1 MKRKPLFHAVG
12 LITFLVVAIALGA
25 ALLWQPTQIARG
37 KAASRPLPQ
46 TATPQQAEAQ
56 ELALSDGRVAAYTMG
71 RRTEVFGVRDVLGQ
85 FTPDSQAC
93 ATAVCFQVEI
103 YNFDDNETIL
113 AIVNTDTGEVLD
125 VLRQPGAQP
134 GINKRLAD
142 RAIEIATTHP
152 EIIEALGFRPRQVD
166 IAAVPAGMPGTVCDE
181 GHLCAAPTF
190 NMGDRFL
197 WAVVDLTE
205 ERLVGINWTEIS
217 PDEPGSFMPFI
228 PQDCTVPAPGEVNRD
243 GWQLSY
249 QTTGTDGLRVHT
261 VSYQGIPV
269 LNNVKLIEWHA
280 SYGSSGFVDTT
291 GCGGTGGGF
300 QIYPYGSTQILDLM
314 STRGEVTG
322 FEVVQDFRMSAWG
335 SGCHYRYDQRIQFYN
350 DGRFRVV
357 SGAYG
362 RGCGNNAT
370 YRPVVRI
377 DIAVNGSA
385 DNSFAIWDGA
395 DWIGQDVEF
404 WQLQAGPYTPEG
416 YKWRVS
422 HPSGYGYYLEP
433 GQGQFGDR
441 GRGDFAY
448 IYVTQHKVN
457 EGDTDMGMIGTCC
470 NSNHQ
475 QGPHNY
481 VNGES
486 IADQNLVIWY
496 VPQMVTERNDANPS
510 QHYCW
515 TVSGEPNPVTY
526 PCFSGPMFVPFA
538 PDDPEVYGVALEPTA
553 VAQSG
558 APGNVLTYTLTIS
571 NTGNV
576 SDTFAINLNDNLWP
590 ATAPESVS
598 LAANEAAALAIG
610 VTIPITAV
618 HASSDNLI
626 VTATS
631 TGDPEISASAALTT
645 TAVAYGVEL
654 SPPFAGR
661 VGAPGSAVTYT
672 LTISNSGS
680 ITDTFDISLSDHT
693 WDVAAP
699 TSVILGAGE
708 SVEINVIV
716 TIPETAV
723 HAEQDSATLTVV
735 STGDP
740 LITAVSLLTTTAVAG
755 DYEIYLPLVLKP

>member
-1 MKRKPLFHAVG
+1 MNRTSLFRTSALVALILLPTAV
-12 LITFLVVAIALGA
+12 FLSFFLSPA
-25 ALLWQPTQIARG
+25 QTARG
-37 KAASRPLPQ
+37 KATSRPLDQ
-46 TATPQQAEAQ
+46 TATQEQQAAQ
-56 ELALSDGRVAAYTMG
+56 ELALADGRVAAYTAA

-85 FTPDSQAC
+85 FTPASAAC

-103 YNFDDNETIL
+103 YNFDDNEAIL
-113 AIVNTDTGEVLD
+113 AIVNSDTGEVLD
-125 VLRQPGAQP
+125 VLRQPGVQP

-142 RAIEIATTHP
+142 RAVEIAATHP
-152 EIIEALGFRPRQVD
+152 EVIAALGFRPRQVE

-205 ERLVGINWTEIS
+205 EQLVGIHWTEMTPDGPIS
-217 PDEPGSFMPFI
+217 PMPAV
-228 PQDCTVPAPGEVNRD
+228 PQGCPAPGEVQRA

-261 VSYQGIPV
+261 VSYQGVPV
-269 LNNVKLIEWHA
+269 LNNVKLVEWHA
-280 SYGSSGFVDTT
+280 SYGSTGFVDST

-300 QIYPYGSTQILDLM
+300 QIYPYGDTQILDLM
-314 STRGEVTG
+314 DSRTEVIG
-322 FEVVQDFRMSAWG
+322 FEVVQDFRMSSWG

-362 RGCGNNAT
+362 KGCGTNAT

-385 DNSFAIWDGA
+385 DNSFAIWNGEN
-395 DWIGQDVEF
+395 WLEQDVEF
-404 WQLQAGPYTPEG
+404 WQLQAAPYTPEG

-433 GQGQFGDR
+433 GQGQFGDG

-448 IYVTQHKVN
+448 LYVTQHKPN
-457 EGDTDMGMIGTCC
+457 EGDTDMGVIGSCC
-470 NSNHQ
+470 NSDHQ

-486 IADQNLVIWY
+486 IANQNIVIWY
-496 VPQMVTERNDANPS
+496 VPQMVTEVNPGH
-510 QHYCW
+510 HYCW
-515 TVSGEPNPVTY
+515 TVSGEPNPETY
-526 PCFSGPMFVPFA
+526 PCFSGPMFVPITPAA
-538 PDDPEVYGVALEPTA
+538 PDVYGVALDPTA

-558 APGNVLTYTLTIS
+558 APGSVVTYTLTIS

-576 SDTFAINLNDNLWP
+576 SDTFAISLSDNLWP
-590 ATAPESVS
+590 ATAPESVT

-610 VTIPITAV
+610 VTVPITAV
-618 HASSDNLI
+618 HASSDSLN

-631 TGDPEISASAALTT
+631 AGDPEISASATLTT
-645 TAVAYGVEL
+645 TAAAYGVEVT
-654 SPPFAGR
+654 PPSAHR
-661 VGAPGSAVTYT
+661 IGAPGSTVTYT

-680 ITDTFDISLSDHT
+680 VTDTFNISLSDNA
-693 WDVAAP
+693 WAAAAP
-699 TSVILGAGE
+699 PSVTLGAGE
-708 SVEINVIV
+708 SAEIAVIV
-716 TIPETAV
+716 SIPETAV
-723 HAEQDSATLTVV
+723 HAEQDSATLTVT
-735 STGDP
+735 SLGDP
-740 LITAVSLLTTTAVAG
+740 SITAVSLLTTTAVAG
-755 DYEIYLPLVLKP
+755 DYEIYLPHILKP